1 MGDVRRTGL
10 TDEELEKLAERLIDK
25 IESRNTCGLT
35 HEQQTAVIDLL
46 SQKKTVVNATLYLV
60 GALILWVLKDVYFYI
75 VTHITWGRG

>member
-1 MGDVRRTGL
+1 MGETRRTGL
-10 TDEELEKLAERLIDK
+10 TDEELEKLAERLVEK
-25 IESRNTCGLT
+25 IELRNTCGLT

-75 VTHITWGRG
+75 VTHITWGR